1 MALAIVF
8 GQFQNRARATGS
20 VDPVSGFTR
29 TVTLPLARAFDGM
42 SAWFGSTAVNLTS
55 GPGLQR
61 ELARLKDVESA
72 AKLYADTVAVKDQT
86 IASLRALQG
95 FPDVGRTRVP
105 ARTVAYFAYQNQVTV
120 SAGRDQGV
128 TKGLPVV
135 SAQGLLGVVQAVEA
149 DRCQVLLLTS
159 PAVKIGAMVFR
170 DPPVAGFLKG
180 QSPVRL
186 TLDVLDT
193 NKVEVGDPVV
203 TSGFSEKIPRGLAV
217 GRVVQVVTDENYGI
231 RRVYVAPAVQV
242 GKATEV
248 WVLK

>member
-1 MALAIVF
+1 
-8 GQFQNRARATGS
+8 
-20 VDPVSGFTR
+20 
-29 TVTLPLARAFDGM
+29 M
-42 SAWFGSTAVNLTS
+42 SEWFGSTAANLTS
-55 GPGLQR
+55 GPALRR
-61 ELARLKDVESA
+61 ELERLRALESTA
-72 AKLYADTVAVKDQT
+72 LMYADTVAVKDQA
-86 IASLRALQG
+86 ISNLRALQG
-95 FPDVGRTRVP
+95 FPDFGRTRVP
-105 ARTVAYFAYQNQVTV
+105 ARIVAYFAYQNQVTV

-128 TKGLPVV
+128 SKGLPVV
-135 SAQGLLGVVQAVEA
+135 SAQGMLGVVQAVEG

-170 DPPVAGFLKG
+170 DPPVPGFLKG

-193 NKVEVGDPVV
+193 NKVEVGDSVV
-203 TSGFSEKIPRGLAV
+203 TAGFSDKIPRGLPV

-242 GKATEV
+242 GKALDV

>member
-1 MALAIVF
+1 
-8 GQFQNRARATGS
+8 
-20 VDPVSGFTR
+20 
-29 TVTLPLARAFDGM
+29 LPLSRTFSGL
-42 SAWFGSTAVNLTS
+42 SVWLGSTSANLTS
-55 GPGLQR
+55 GPALQR
-61 ELARLKDVESA
+61 ELRRLRDLESA
-72 AKLYADTVAVKDQT
+72 AKLYGDTVAVQEQT
-86 IASLRALQG
+86 ISSLRALQS
-95 FPDVGRTRVP
+95 FPDAGRTRVP
-105 ARTVAYFAYQNQVTV
+105 AQIIAYFAYQNQVTV

-135 SAQGLLGVVQAVEA
+135 SAQGLLGIVQAVET
-149 DRCQVLLLTS
+149 DRSQVLLLTS

-186 TLDVLDT
+186 TLDLLDT
-193 NKVEVGDPVV
+193 NKVAVGDPVV

-231 RRVYVAPAVQV
+231 RRVSVAPAVQV
-242 GKATEV
+242 GKALDV